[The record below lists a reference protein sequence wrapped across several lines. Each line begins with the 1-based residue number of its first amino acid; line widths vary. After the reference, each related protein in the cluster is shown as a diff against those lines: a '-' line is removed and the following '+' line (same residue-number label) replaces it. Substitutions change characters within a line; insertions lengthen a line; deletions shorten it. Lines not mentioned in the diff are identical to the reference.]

1 MEEIFK
7 RNLLG
12 LRQGLKPQTFAEAIL
27 GPMPSFLSGRKRKI
41 SRPVQIQTPEFSEKK
56 QVMESLE
63 RFAQEKTE
71 SLGSRIPIEGGEI
84 LVRPTPAWE
93 TRNFKSL
100 DELQEVLGLS
110 KSHQEI
116 ALKKKTPG
124 EVRVLFVTEAF
135 RSWESIQ
142 EDSADGFLKEVLLGF
157 PLKTAEFFS
166 RMITAMKLDSSEV
179 ILYPVEVEGEE
190 RPQDVMEVA
199 SFFKPEIMIT
209 LGAKASNLI
218 LKGND
223 RLNLIHGQFFQRS
236 LGEKKQ
242 IQVVPLYHPSII
254 ETNLNMKKTAWADM
268 QKIMKHMK
276 KLP

>member
-12 LRQGLKPQTFAEAIL
+12 LRQGHKPQTFGEAIF
-27 GPMPSFLSGRKRKI
+27 GPLPGFLEGKKRIHSLPKPSA
-41 SRPVQIQTPEFSEKK
+41 PEFTEKK

-63 RFAQEKTE
+63 RFARDKEE
-71 SLGSRIPIEGGEI
+71 SVGPVIPVEGGEI
-84 LVRPTPAWE
+84 HVKPEPAWE
-93 TRNFKSL
+93 TRSFSDL
-100 DELQEVLGLS
+100 SGLEEVLALS
-110 KSHQEI
+110 KNHQNI
-116 ALKKKTPG
+116 SIGKKTPG
-124 EVRVLFVTEAF
+124 EVRVLFVTETF

-142 EDSADGFLKEVLLGF
+142 EESAEGFLQEVLLGF

-166 RMITAMKLDSSEV
+166 RMIGAMKLDPHEV
-179 ILYPVEVEGEE
+179 ILYPVEVNGEE

-199 SFFKPEIMIT
+199 AFFEPEIMIT

-236 LGEKKQ
+236 LGNKKQ
-242 IQVVPLYHPSII
+242 IQIVPLYHPSII

>member
-12 LRQGLKPQTFAEAIL
+12 LRQAFKPATFSEGIFGPLPTFLGKKKRIALTPKPQ
-27 GPMPSFLSGRKRKI
+27 R
-41 SRPVQIQTPEFSEKK
+41 PEFTEKK
-56 QVMESLE
+56 QVIESLE
-63 RFAQEKTE
+63 RFAREKEE
-71 SLGSRIPIEGGEI
+71 SIGPVIPVEGGEI
-84 LVRPTPAWE
+84 VVKPAPSWE
-93 TRNFKSL
+93 TRNFSSL
-100 DELQEVLGLS
+100 PELEKVLSLS
-110 KSHQEI
+110 PEH
-116 ALKKKTPG
+116 LKISLGNKKPE
-124 EVRVLFVTEAF
+124 EVRVLFVTETF

-142 EDSADGFLKEVLLGF
+142 EDKSEGFLQEVLLGF

-166 RMITAMKLDSSEV
+166 RMISAMKLEASEV
-179 ILYPVEVEGEE
+179 ILYPVEIEGEE

-199 SFFKPEIMIT
+199 AFFKPEIMIT

-242 IQVVPLYHPSII
+242 IQIVPLYHPSII